1 MHFRV
6 GLTGGVASG
15 KSTVSHLFAELGVTI
30 IDADLIARQLLEKN
44 TDCFKQVVQLFGD
57 KVLLDNGE
65 INRSFLRE
73 LIFTDAAAKQ
83 AVEQIIHP
91 NVRKQMLATAARS
104 ETPYCIL
111 VVPLLIEADMLDLVD
126 RTLVVD
132 IPEPLQLQRLCQR
145 DGLTEQQ
152 ARRMLDSQASRDERL
167 QAADDIIDNQGDTDT
182 LQKKV
187 KQLHLFYRDLAE
199 KYNASC

>member
-83 AVEQIIHP
+83 AVEISSP
-91 NVRKQMLATAARS
+91 
-104 ETPYCIL
+104 
-111 VVPLLIEADMLDLVD
+111 
-126 RTLVVD
+126 
-132 IPEPLQLQRLCQR
+132 
-145 DGLTEQQ
+145 
-152 ARRMLDSQASRDERL
+152 
-167 QAADDIIDNQGDTDT
+167 
-182 LQKKV
+182 
-187 KQLHLFYRDLAE
+187 
-199 KYNASC
+199 

>member
-44 TDCFKQVVQLFGD
+44 TDCFKQVVQLLGD

-65 INRSFLRE
+65 INRPFLRE

-83 AVEQIIHP
+83 AVEQILHP

-104 ETPYCIL
+104 ETPYCIF
-111 VVPLLIEADMLDLVD
+111 VAPLLIEADMLDLVD

-145 DGLTEQQ
+145 DSLTEQQ
-152 ARRMLDSQASRDERL
+152 ARRMLDNQASRDERL

>member
-15 KSTVSHLFAELGVTI
+15 KSTVSHLFAELGITI

-44 TDCFKQVVQLFGD
+44 TDCFKLVVQLFGD

-65 INRSFLRE
+65 INRPFFRE
-73 LIFTDAAAKQ
+73 LIFTDAAAKR

-91 NVRKQMLATAARS
+91 NVRKQMLATATIS
-104 ETPYCIL
+104 EAPYCIL

-132 IPEPLQLQRLCQR
+132 IPELLQIQRLCQR
-145 DGLTEQQ
+145 DSLTEQQ
-152 ARRMLDSQASRDERL
+152 ARRMLDKQASRDERL
-167 QAADDIIDNQGDTDT
+167 QAADDVIDNQGDTDT

>member
-15 KSTVSHLFAELGVTI
+15 KSTVSHLFAALGVTI

-65 INRSFLRE
+65 INRPFLRE

-91 NVRKQMLATAARS
+91 NVRKQMLATAAIS

-132 IPEPLQLQRLCQR
+132 IPVRLQLQRLCQR
-145 DGLTEQQ
+145 DSLTEQQ

>member
-15 KSTVSHLFAELGVTI
+15 KSTVSQLFGALGITI

-57 KVLLDNGE
+57 KIVLQSGD
-65 INRSFLRE
+65 INRPVLRE
-73 LIFTDAAAKQ
+73 LIFTDSLAKQ
-83 AVEQIIHP
+83 ALEKILHP
-91 NVRKQMLATAARS
+91 HVRKQMLAAAAIS
-104 ETPYCIL
+104 ETPYSML
-111 VVPLLIEADMLDLVD
+111 VIPLLVEADMMDVVD

-132 IPEPLQLQRLCQR
+132 IPEQLQIQRLRYR
-145 DGLTEQQ
+145 DSLTEQQ
-152 ARRMLDSQASRDERL
+152 ALAMLQNQASRSQRL
-167 QAADDIIDNQGDTDT
+167 QAADEIIDNQGDADT

-187 KQLHLFYRDLAE
+187 KQLHLFYLDLAE

>member
-1 MHFRV
+1 MHFRI

-65 INRSFLRE
+65 INRPFLRE

-91 NVRKQMLATAARS
+91 NVRKQMLATAAIS

-111 VVPLLIEADMLDLVD
+111 VVPLLIEADMLALVD

-145 DGLTEQQ
+145 DSLTEQQ
-152 ARRMLDSQASRDERL
+152 ARRILDNQAPRDERL
-167 QAADDIIDNQGDTDT
+167 RAADDVIDNQGDTGT

-187 KQLHLFYRDLAE
+187 KQLHFFYRDLAE